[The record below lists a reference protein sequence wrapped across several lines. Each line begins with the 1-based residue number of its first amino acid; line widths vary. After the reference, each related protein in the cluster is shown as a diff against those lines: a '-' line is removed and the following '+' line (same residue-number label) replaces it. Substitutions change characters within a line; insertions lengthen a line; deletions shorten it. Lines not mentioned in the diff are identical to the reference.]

1 MARWIPRN
9 GAARHGN
16 RFGRTTV
23 IFQDAGHQ
31 GPRQLGLFNPA
42 REFSVN
48 RFKRYSLFAAIVIA
62 SIWTAS
68 GSAFA
73 QQTAPKPPAIKTEP
87 VKVDVVLSTRDSVTI
102 ADVQKAADQ
111 LVIAVQE
118 AVRKT
123 TEDPALKVAVLKVA
137 KNAVVAAQ
145 VAITQQAEML
155 QTVLE
160 SLAREIAQATE
171 RQQSRAR
178 RH

>member
-1 MARWIPRN
+1 MRSI
-9 GAARHGN
+9 
-16 RFGRTTV
+16 RF
-23 IFQDAGHQ
+23 
-31 GPRQLGLFNPA
+31 PPQLGFFQSSP
-42 REFSVN
+42 EFSVN
-48 RFKRYSLFAAIVIA
+48 RPIRSFLFAAIVIA
-62 SIWTAS
+62 SIWTAGPAS
-68 GSAFA
+68 A
-73 QQTAPKPPAIKTEP
+73 QQTSSKTPAATKAEP
-87 VKVDVVLSTRDSVTI
+87 AKSDVVLSVRDSVTI

-145 VAITQQAEML
+145 VAISQQAETL

-171 RQQSRAR
+171 KQQSKAR